1 VTKIA
6 QLALALLGTTIT
18 VGVMQYARNVAPS
31 VAAPAGP
38 AFRIQT
44 SDGGAVNV
52 GPRVGGEPDGFLGER
67 NVRVP
72 AAGSR
77 PNSLP
82 YLSNDVRGVEA
93 TEPLHTE
100 PEPERETVFGFQ
112 LPAWLDSLLGRRSS
126 VAGGVGHRSA
136 EPLPS
141 TAPST
146 TPPSGTP
153 AGATAC
159 NHDVAPN
166 PQGITAQ
173 VEFVGVLLDGGQ
185 RAGDSFSARELDDLK
200 ILVDW
205 KSLFQNHA
213 QRIDLIAPDGSLYQ
227 SLSRLVT
234 AADVGAPA
242 ETRVPVN
249 GSWITRHG
257 LYGSWCVE
265 VFIDQE
271 SAPVVSSRLVIARPQ

>member
-1 VTKIA
+1 VTKTA

-18 VGVMQYARNVAPS
+18 VGVMQYARNVDPS

-44 SDGGAVNV
+44 SDGGAGNV
-52 GPRVGGEPDGFLGER
+52 GPRVGGDPDGFLLER

-72 AAGSR
+72 VEGPR
-77 PNSLP
+77 PSGGP
-82 YLSNDVRGVEA
+82 DRSNDVRGEEA
-93 TEPLHTE
+93 TEPMDTQ
-100 PEPERETVFGFQ
+100 PEPETVLGFQ
-112 LPAWLDSLLGRRSS
+112 LPAWLETLLGRRSS
-126 VAGGVGHRSA
+126 VAGGVAPRST
-136 EPLPS
+136 EPL
-141 TAPST
+141 PST

-153 AGATAC
+153 ASAIAC

-185 RAGDSFSARELDDLK
+185 RAGDSFSAAELDDLK

-234 AADVGAPA
+234 AADVGALA